1 MISMIISA
9 TDRDFR
15 EYQFFMTQTQFRMK
29 LQFSLKYFLITIF
42 IVLVEVLIA
51 TKLSH
56 IFFVR
61 AHLGDVIVVMLLYTF
76 VRSFVKVNDQKLI
89 FGILLFSFLV
99 EFAQYFHMAEKL
111 GFRPGSLMYIV
122 IGNSFSWIDNLCYA
136 IGCLI
141 LYMYVRM
148 ANNGGVTSVSNP

>member
-1 MISMIISA
+1 
-9 TDRDFR
+9 
-15 EYQFFMTQTQFRMK
+15 MK

-42 IVLVEVLIA
+42 IFLVEVLIA

-61 AHLGDVIVVMLLYTF
+61 AYLGDVIVVMLLYTF
-76 VRSFVKVNDQKLI
+76 VKSFVKVNDQKLI
-89 FGILLFSFLV
+89 FGILIFSFLV
-99 EFAQYFHMAEKL
+99 ESAQYFHMAEKL

-141 LYMYVRM
+141 LYIYVRT
-148 ANNGGVTSVSNP
+148 ANNDGVTSAPNP